1 VAREVHIN
9 IKFMDDATI
18 ISDKRKALSR
28 NHNLHLIQL
37 ASWCHLT

>member
-1 VAREVHIN
+1 VAREVHISV
-9 IKFMDDATI
+9 KFMDDATVV
-18 ISDKRKALSR
+18 SDMRKVLSR